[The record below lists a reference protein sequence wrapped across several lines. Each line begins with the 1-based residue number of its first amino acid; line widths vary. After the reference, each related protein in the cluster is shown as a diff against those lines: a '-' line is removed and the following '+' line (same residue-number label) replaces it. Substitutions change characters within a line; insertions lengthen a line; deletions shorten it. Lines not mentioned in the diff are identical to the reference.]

1 MNRRKERTKQ
11 NTKRSSASDSW
22 LKGKKRAV
30 VDPTKN
36 SSTSDWARTH
46 SYLHSKTANK
56 KAAGK
61 KGGRKVR
68 GPKMTHYAEN
78 KQRETECG
86 QRR

>member
-11 NTKRSSASDSW
+11 NTKRSSASDIW

-36 SSTSDWARTH
+36 SSTSDWARTP
-46 SYLHSKTANK
+46 SYLHSNMANK

-61 KGGRKVR
+61 K
-68 GPKMTHYAEN
+68 
-78 KQRETECG
+78 REEKRAG
-86 QRR
+86 QR